1 MMHERAILAI
11 RFLLTALALA
21 MMPLS
26 ASAQSPGTSQLAGWW
41 ISIDETGLKPLWERG
56 VIVPME
62 ELLIVDDQGR
72 FENRMMGFWSID
84 REYCSTGGVCSD
96 APLVATGRFSLS
108 AGALDVQDFRATDT
122 RIDSARTDP
131 DIRVRA
137 ISSTRSWPVSRFDAT
152 EGTLALRKG
161 TGHETRIFFKV
172 EPDRLR
178 RLRAGLMVAGLT
190 ATRHWRCFIA
200 AATSAAFPT
209 PGFRSAAPLPPLIRD
224 YIKVAS
230 YLQTS
235 VEQGMRPMPDDADPA
250 QRKLAAIAT
259 EELMAERFDA
269 LPLPKTLQERRASMA
284 AMKYLTSIAGGQ
296 PPDVAKAAIERDF
309 PNLDALR
316 QFSANELAALAL
328 LQSDSSEAKRIFCN
342 P

>member
-1 MMHERAILAI
+1 MMHQRAMPAI

-21 MMPLS
+21 MMPLP
-26 ASAQSPGTSQLAGWW
+26 APAQSPGTSQLAGWW
-41 ISIDETGLKPLWERG
+41 ISIDETGFKPLWERG

-62 ELLIVDDQGR
+62 ELLIVDGEGR
-72 FENRMMGFWSID
+72 FENRMMGFWSVD
-84 REYCSTGGVCSD
+84 REYCSTSGVCSD

-108 AGALDVQDFRATDT
+108 AGTLTVQDFRATDM
-122 RIDSARTDP
+122 RIDTARTDP
-131 DIRVRA
+131 DIRARA

-152 EGTLALRKG
+152 EGTLVLRKG
-161 TGHETRIFFKV
+161 TGHETRTFFKV

-200 AATSAAFPT
+200 AATSAALPT
-209 PGFRSAAPLPPLIRD
+209 PGFRSAAPLPPLIGD

-230 YLQTS
+230 YHLTS
-235 VEQGMRPMPDDADPA
+235 VAQGMRPMPDDADPA
-250 QRKLAAIAT
+250 QRKLAAVAI

-284 AMKYLTSIAGGQ
+284 AVKYLTLIAGGQ
-296 PPDVAKAAIERDF
+296 APDVAKAAIERDF
-309 PNLDALR
+309 PDLDALR
-316 QFSANELAALAL
+316 QFSANELAAFAL
-328 LQSDSSEAKRIFCN
+328 LQSNSSEAKRIFCKQ
-342 P
+342 